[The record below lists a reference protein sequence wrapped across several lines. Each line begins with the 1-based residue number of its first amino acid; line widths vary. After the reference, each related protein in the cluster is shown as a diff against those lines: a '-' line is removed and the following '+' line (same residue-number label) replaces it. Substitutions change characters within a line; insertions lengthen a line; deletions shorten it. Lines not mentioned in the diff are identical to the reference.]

1 MIRPLMTGLAMSEAA
16 KRPSRMV
23 EAAGAE
29 LYIHVIAKL
38 VMARDFW
45 GERLVE
51 KNLDA
56 SPFSSDVRTTSTST
70 ISGREHATEEP
81 AHDRPSTLLGED
93 DGEERT
99 GRQRRPLGVLLL
111 LEPVRLSRVDRH

>member
-1 MIRPLMTGLAMSEAA
+1 MSEAA
-16 KRPSRMV
+16 KRPRRMV

-45 GERLVE
+45 GERSVE

-93 DGEERT
+93 DGEADRATKATARCSSSSRT
-99 GRQRRPLGVLLL
+99 GSAVSGRSSLASSCRRC
-111 LEPVRLSRVDRH
+111 